1 MTESGGMGGAPP
13 SDERARTRI
22 RRALGVAEPH
32 PGLRSRVI
40 ASMPIDVE
48 SGGARWPWAAGGVAV
63 VLALAMVATLTVLLR
78 QAPTARSASAGR
90 PIGALNMATQVGFR
104 CSLPVAS
111 YTTEARISFPDG
123 GVRVD
128 KMLDPQQG
136 KGGFSSAYAAGR
148 WLPVPASSVSRDG
161 RSYAYT
167 TITSGVPGKQ
177 PTSAL
182 FVHEVST
189 GRDRQLWSGESS
201 GQVLGWGPG
210 GIYFSRQPVN
220 QAGPASAEVWVVDPA
235 NPARGHRVGPNPPQ
249 SQASDPAQPTI
260 SLSLQKIAG
269 DAAWGIASGPV
280 ANVNAG
286 SPIVAPPA
294 RIDRMDLRDGSV
306 TTWYTAPDGMG
317 VSLGGADAQGH
328 PVLFLNVGGK
338 GQPVPAPSSGSNPT
352 PSVQPPTQVLL
363 LTGPNQTRTIAD
375 GSDAAFRPTVTASDS
390 HGIWFSSPGSLWLY
404 RNGSLTKVA
413 DVPSD
418 LFPTPTPPAGVTG
431 KSGPTT
437 GSPPGYPTGVTLS
450 LVGACT

>member
-1 MTESGGMGGAPP
+1 MTESGGMGGVPP

-22 RRALGVAEPH
+22 GRALGVAEPH
-32 PGLRSRVI
+32 PGLRSRVV

-48 SGGARWPWAAGGVAV
+48 STGARWPWTAGAGAV
-63 VLALAMVATLTVLLR
+63 VLALAIVATLIVVRQGPTVH
-78 QAPTARSASAGR
+78 SASAGR

-111 YTTEARISFPDG
+111 YATEARISLPDG
-123 GVRVD
+123 GVTLE
-128 KMLDPQQG
+128 KALDPQQG
-136 KGGFSSAYAAGR
+136 KGGFSSAYAAGK
-148 WLPVPASSVSRDG
+148 WLPVPTSWVSPDG

-167 TITSGVPGKQ
+167 TVTSGVPGKQ

-182 FVHEVST
+182 FVHDVST
-189 GRDRQLWSGESS
+189 GRDRRLWSGESN

-220 QAGPASAEVWVVDPA
+220 QAGPASPEVWVVDPA
-235 NPARGHRVGPNPPQ
+235 DPARGHRVGPNPPQ
-249 SQASDPAQPTI
+249 SQASDPTQPTI
-260 SLSLQKIAG
+260 YWSFQKIAG
-269 DAAWGIASGPV
+269 GAAWGTASGPV
-280 ANVNAG
+280 IKGTAG
-286 SPIVAPPA
+286 SPSGAPPS

-306 TTWYTAPDGMG
+306 TTWYAAPDGMSVG
-317 VSLGGADAQGH
+317 LAGADAQGH
-328 PVLFLNVGGK
+328 PVLVLNVGGK
-338 GQPVPAPSSGSNPT
+338 GQAVPAPSPSTNPT
-352 PSVQPPTQVLL
+352 LSVPPPPQVLL

-375 GSDAAFRPTVTASDS
+375 GSDAAFRPGLAASDS

-418 LFPTPTPPAGVTG
+418 LFPTPTPPTGVSG
-431 KSGPTT
+431 KSGLGP
-437 GSPPGYPTGVTLS
+437 GSPPGYPTGVTLN